1 MESNIIT
8 ASRLKCF
15 NQCRRKHHIKYVLG
29 YRSRAKSEALE
40 FGTLVHLG
48 LEAWWMTGGIL
59 DAAIAAIEVV
69 VSADPIQLIKA
80 RVLLKGYHARWFDD
94 LPKYNVLGVEKEFT
108 HDIVNPSTMR
118 ACVNMAVSGKMD
130 VIVAGTTSPE
140 LFQNERWFIEHKTS
154 SEDLSPGSVYWNRLR
169 MDPQVSIYYSG
180 MKALGH
186 YPEGCIYDVIGKFGE
201 RPYKAT
207 PIEKRKFTK
216 EGKLYAN
223 QRAEDETL
231 EEFEARLTALVAADP
246 NAYYGRA
253 EVVRTQQ
260 EIEESMNDVHAV
272 ATMMRDEERL
282 ERAPRNP
289 DACFLYNRQCEFY
302 GVCAGYENLEDE
314 SRYEKL
320 ETMHP
325 ELGLKE

>member
-40 FGTLVHLG
+40 FGTLIHKG
-48 LEAWWMTGGIL
+48 LEIWWKTGGNL
-59 DAAIAAIEVV
+59 DEMLNTVNACQFM
-69 VSADPIQLIKA
+69 DPIQLIKA
-80 RVLLKGYHARWFDD
+80 RVLLKGYHARWVDD
-94 LPKYNVLGVEKEFT
+94 LDRYKVLFVEKEFT
-108 HDIVNPSTMR
+108 HKITNPATMR
-118 ACVNMAVSGKMD
+118 PCIGLSVDGKMD
-130 VIVAGTTSPE
+130 VVVEDRRTGENP
-140 LFQNERWFIEHKTS
+140 FIEHKTS
-154 SEDLSPGSVYWNRLR
+154 SEDLSPGSTYWDRNR
-169 MDPQVSIYYSG
+169 MDPQVSIYYGG
-180 MKALGH
+180 MESLG
-186 YPEGCIYDVIGKFGE
+186 YTPEGCIYDVIGKFGE

-207 PIEKRKFTK
+207 PMDKRKYKKDGT
-216 EGKLYAN
+216 LYAN
-223 QRAEDETL
+223 QRESDETL
-231 EEFEARLTALVAADP
+231 EEFEARLTELVAADP

-253 EVVRTQQ
+253 NVVRTQK
-260 EIEESMNDVHAV
+260 EIEESMRDVHAV

-282 ERAPRNP
+282 QRAPRNP

-302 GVCAGYENLEDE
+302 GVCAGYESLDDE
-314 SRYEKL
+314 TKYEKL

>member
-29 YRSRAKSEALE
+29 YRSRTKSEALE
-40 FGTLVHLG
+40 FGTLIHLG
-48 LEAWWMTGGIL
+48 LEAWWKTGGNL
-59 DAAIAAIEVV
+59 FDTLVTIEICPNV
-69 VSADPIQLIKA
+69 DPIQLIKA
-80 RVLLKGYHARWFDD
+80 RVLLKGYHARWIDSFSR
-94 LPKYNVLGVEKEFT
+94 YRVTHVEKEFS
-108 HDIVNPSTMR
+108 HKVINPDTGR
-118 ACVNMAVSGKMD
+118 ACVGLEVNGKLDAAVQDEDSLD
-130 VIVAGTTSPE
+130 D
-140 LFQNERWFIEHKTS
+140 LFVEHKTS
-154 SEDLSPGSVYWNRLR
+154 SEDLSPGSTYWNRLR
-169 MDPQVSIYYSG
+169 MDPQVSIYYGG
-180 MKALGH
+180 MKALGRD
-186 YPEGCIYDVIGKFGE
+186 PVGCIYDVIGKLGQ

-207 PIEKRKFTK
+207 PMEARKYKKDGT
-216 EGKLYAN
+216 LYAN
-223 QRAEDETL
+223 QRESDETL
-231 EEFEARLTALVAADP
+231 EEFEARLTELVAADP

-253 EVVRTQQ
+253 EVVRTKQ
-260 EIEESMNDVHAV
+260 EIEESMRDVHAV

-302 GVCAGYENLEDE
+302 GVCAGYETLEDE
-314 SRYEKL
+314 TKYEKL